1 MIEIAR
7 TTARS
12 AVPPHRFVERWCDL
26 DTHAEWSTCMDYL
39 RLDEPFGVGARG
51 MLRSKGG
58 DPAPF
63 VVTDVVPGSAYA
75 DTTLLDGAEL
85 TVRHEAR
92 PSGEEGSHLVL
103 TATLDGPDARRWASQ
118 MGDSVQ
124 RDLEADLAALISL
137 LEAELAADR

>member
-1 MIEIAR
+1 MIEVAR

-26 DTHAEWSTCMDYL
+26 DTHVEWSTCMEYL

-51 MLRSKGG
+51 TLKAKGG

-75 DTTLLDGAEL
+75 DTTILDGAEL

-92 PSGEEGSHLVL
+92 LSGDGSRLTL
-103 TATLDGPDARRWASQ
+103 TATLDGPDAQRWASQ
-118 MGDSVQ
+118 MGDGVQ
-124 RDLEADLAALISL
+124 RDLEADLAALIAL
-137 LEAELAADR
+137 LEAEVAADR